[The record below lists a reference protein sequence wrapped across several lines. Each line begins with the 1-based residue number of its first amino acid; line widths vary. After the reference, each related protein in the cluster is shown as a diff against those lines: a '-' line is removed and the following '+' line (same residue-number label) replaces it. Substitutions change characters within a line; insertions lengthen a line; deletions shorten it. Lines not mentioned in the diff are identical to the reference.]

1 MNIPTHYRAFQ
12 VSRFGGPEVLELKT
26 LPMPKPAA
34 GEALVRIH
42 AAGLNFVDN
51 YQRTGHYPGE
61 LPFIPGNEGAGE
73 IVAVGSG
80 VAESRLGQ
88 RVAWAQVRGSYAEF
102 AAVPAARLVPVPDAL
117 DDLRAAA
124 VMLQGMTAH
133 YLSHST
139 YPIQKGDAVL
149 IHAAAGGVGLLL
161 AQMARMLGAST
172 IIGTVST
179 EEKAKLAREAGAT
192 DVILYTQTDFEAET
206 KRITGGKGVHVV
218 YDSVGAT
225 TFEKGL
231 DCLRPRGYMVLYGA
245 SSGPV
250 EKVSIK
256 ALQSKG
262 SLFVTRPT
270 LHNYGDPGGELEQRS
285 GDLFRWIAKGEL
297 KLRVEHVYPLE
308 EAAQAMRDL
317 EGRKTTGKLVL
328 KIV

>member
-1 MNIPTHYRAFQ
+1 MIPKQYRAFH
-12 VSRFGGPEVLELKT
+12 VTRFGGPEVLELKT
-26 LPMPKPAA
+26 LPTPTPSL
-34 GEALVRIH
+34 GQALVRIH
-42 AAGLNFVDN
+42 AAGINFVDN
-51 YQRTGHYPGE
+51 YQRSGHYPGE

-73 IVAVGSG
+73 IVAVGADVPVTRVG
-80 VAESRLGQ
+80 E
-88 RVAWAQVRGSYAEF
+88 RVAWAQVRGSYAEY
-102 AAVPAARLVPVPDAL
+102 AVVPAARLVPVPSNL

-139 YPIQKGDAVL
+139 YPIQPGDAVL

-161 AQMARMLGAST
+161 AQMAKMLGATT

-179 EEKAKLAREAGAT
+179 AEKAALARGAGCT
-192 DVILYTQTDFEAET
+192 HVILYTQSDFETES
-206 KRITGGKGVHVV
+206 KRITGGKGVNVV

-231 DCLRPRGYMVLYGA
+231 DCLQTRGYMVLYGA

-250 EKVSIK
+250 DKVSVK

-262 SLFVTRPT
+262 SLFFTRPT
-270 LHNYGDPGGELEQRS
+270 LHNYGEPGGDLEQRS
-285 GDLFRWIAKGEL
+285 GDLFRWIADGKL
-297 KLRVEHVYPLE
+297 KLRVEHIYPLE

-328 KIV
+328 KIF

>member
-12 VSRFGGPEVLELKT
+12 VPRFGGPEVLELKT
-26 LPMPKPAA
+26 LPMPKP
-34 GEALVRIH
+34 GSGHALVRIH
-42 AAGLNFVDN
+42 AAGVNFVDN
-51 YQRTGHYPGE
+51 YQRSGHYPGE

-73 IVAVGSG
+73 IVAVGPD
-80 VAESRLGQ
+80 VPASRVGQ
-88 RVAWAQVRGSYAEF
+88 RVAWAQVRGSYAEY
-102 AAVPAARLVPVPDAL
+102 AVVPAARLVPVPASL
-117 DDLRAAA
+117 EHQQAAA
-124 VMLQGMTAH
+124 AMLQGMTAH

-139 YPIQKGDAVL
+139 YPIQKGDSVL

-161 AQMARMLGAST
+161 AQMAKMLGATT

-179 EEKAKLAREAGAT
+179 EEKAELARAAGAT

-218 YDSVGAT
+218 YDSVAAT

-231 DCLRPRGYMVLYGA
+231 NCLRPRGYMVLYGA
-245 SSGPV
+245 SSGPI
-250 EKVSIK
+250 ESVSVK

-262 SLFVTRPT
+262 SLFFTRPT
-270 LHNYGDPGGELEQRS
+270 LHNYGEPGGELEQRTS
-285 GDLFRWIAKGEL
+285 DLFRWIANGEL